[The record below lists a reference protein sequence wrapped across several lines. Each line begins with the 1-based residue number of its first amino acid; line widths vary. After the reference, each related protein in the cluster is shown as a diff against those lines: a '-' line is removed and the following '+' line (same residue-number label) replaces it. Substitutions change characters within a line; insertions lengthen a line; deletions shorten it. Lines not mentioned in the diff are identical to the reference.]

1 MCLLF
6 FIKFLFF
13 TKNCEKCFLFHLKS
27 SFRSQNIQ
35 IFAFSSSPLFSLLEA
50 LEPLKKKNNSLFYII
65 FWVISQKFDQMIT
78 MMHSGY
84 GDTPLGLYLSKH
96 IHMLKSYPVIILW
109 NSYPQ
114 HSWNSRFWLF
124 LKFFFFFF
132 FSIFGLWIR
141 YFGLL

>member
-96 IHMLKSYPVIILW
+96 IHICWKVILW
-109 NSYPQ
+109 LSCEILTLNIQKTPDYY
-114 HSWNSRFWLF
+114 FF
-124 LKFFFFFF
+124 LLFFFFF